1 MHVVSLTIAFTNPS
15 EGVITTHNTGELSKW
30 SQLICTFLKG
40 NRKVSHLL
48 GTGPSRGDPWFDGWD
63 EQDSM
68 IMAWL
73 WNSMTPDI
81 SDTCMFLTT
90 AKDIWDAIHQTYS
103 KALDAAQ
110 VYEIKVK
117 TGATK

>member
-73 WNSMTPDI
+73 WNSMTPEI
-81 SDTCMFLTT
+81 SDTCMFLTIVE
-90 AKDIWDAIHQTYS
+90 DI
-103 KALDAAQ
+103 
-110 VYEIKVK
+110 
-117 TGATK
+117 

>member
-1 MHVVSLTIAFTNPS
+1 
-15 EGVITTHNTGELSKW
+15 
-30 SQLICTFLKG
+30 
-40 NRKVSHLL
+40 
-48 GTGPSRGDPWFDGWD
+48 
-63 EQDSM
+63 
-68 IMAWL
+68 MAWL

-81 SDTCMFLTT
+81 SDTCMFWTT